1 MGSIPLGANNFF
13 SPKKCAC
20 HLCDKVLTFYYV
32 LQKFSWL
39 LASTHTI
46 MNNSMSAQTV
56 TLWNVWQNVPPR
68 PGIEPGPSTWQAE
81 ILTTRLSR
89 NRYQSPRVRQDRKWL
104 STWESTKKKNP
115 SSRIWTSD
123 LWMSDNYNYSPPLYQ
138 LSYRGLCTVA
148 GDKSRSNA
156 NVSSPRMT
164 LSSGRLTPNLS
175 PQLTVLG
182 T

>member
-39 LASTHTI
+39 LARTHTI

-89 NRYQSPRVRQDRKWL
+89 NWYWRRHVWRYKTFHIESGSCQGLMTVHWLKSTVKLFQDQR
-104 STWESTKKKNP
+104 ESTY
-115 SSRIWTSD
+115 SS
-123 LWMSDNYNYSPPLYQ
+123 
-138 LSYRGLCTVA
+138 SYVLRLC
-148 GDKSRSNA
+148 
-156 NVSSPRMT
+156 
-164 LSSGRLTPNLS
+164 
-175 PQLTVLG
+175 G